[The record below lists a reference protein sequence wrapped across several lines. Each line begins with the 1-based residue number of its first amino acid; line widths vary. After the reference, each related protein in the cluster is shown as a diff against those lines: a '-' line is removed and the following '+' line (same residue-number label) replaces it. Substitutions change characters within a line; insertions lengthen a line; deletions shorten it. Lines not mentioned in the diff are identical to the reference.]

1 MPELRFDDRVAVI
14 TGAGRGLGRA
24 YALLLASRGA
34 KVVINDPGASLKGDG
49 VDIGPAQ
56 EVVNEIK
63 AAGGDAV
70 ACTESVATPE
80 GGKAIVQAA
89 LDHYGRIDILI
100 HNAGIV
106 RRAPL
111 AEMTYEDFELVLDVH
126 LRGAFHVV
134 RPAFPFMCKAGYG
147 RIVLTSSVN
156 GLYGNYKN
164 ANYSV
169 AKAGTIGLSNVAALE
184 GAERN
189 VKSNVILPAAVTRM
203 SEGVDTS
210 AFPPMPPEMV
220 AAAVAW
226 LSHESCT
233 ITGEM
238 LISAAGRVAR
248 AYVAETPGVYRPDWT
263 IEDIAGQVDAIRNT
277 DAPVM
282 FPSVPWGQLDHLRY
296 SFEMANRGSK
306 KQ

>member
-1 MPELRFDDRVAVI
+1 MSELRFDQRVAVI

-34 KVVINDPGASLKGDG
+34 RIVVNDPGASLNGEGSD
-49 VDIGPAQ
+49 VGPAHD
-56 EVVNEIK
+56 VVNEIK
-63 AAGGDAV
+63 AAGGEAV

-80 GGKAIVQAA
+80 GGKAIIGSA
-89 LDHYGRIDILI
+89 LEHFGRIDILI
-100 HNAGIV
+100 HNAGAV

-111 AEMTYEDFELVLDVH
+111 AEMTYGDFEFVLDVH

-134 RPAFPFMCKAGYG
+134 RPAFALMCKARYG
-147 RIVLTSSVN
+147 RIVLTSSIN

-184 GAERN
+184 GAEHN

-203 SEGVDTS
+203 SEGIDTS

-220 AAAVAW
+220 APTVGW
-226 LSHESCT
+226 LAHETCS

-238 LISAAGRVAR
+238 LISVAGRVAR
-248 AYVAETPGVYRPDWT
+248 AYVAETRGVFRPTWT
-263 IEDIAGQVDAIRNT
+263 IEDVAAQSKAVGST
-277 DAPVM
+277 DTSVI
-282 FPSVPWGQLDHLRY
+282 FPPVPWGQLDHLRY
-296 SFEMANRGSK
+296 SFEMAKSRGTG
-306 KQ
+306 